1 MTIIH
6 EQTFDISPT
15 LTPLSLPHPTLSP
28 PSLTL
33 YILPC
38 SWYWSQ
44 TAHLNEAEE
53 QRNLW
58 KLECC

>member
-1 MTIIH
+1 MAIIH

-15 LTPLSLPHPTLSP
+15 PTPLSP